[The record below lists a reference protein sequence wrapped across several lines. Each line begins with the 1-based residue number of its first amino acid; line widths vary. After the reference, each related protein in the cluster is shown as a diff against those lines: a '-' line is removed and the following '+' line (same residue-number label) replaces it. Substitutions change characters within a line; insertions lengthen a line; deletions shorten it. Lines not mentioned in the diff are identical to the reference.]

1 MKIILSKLINL
12 LRARCK
18 YKSQGHGCSSM
29 KYLLSG
35 IEFKTIEKG
44 QNKGEEYVLATV
56 SNADCDVDTKT
67 TRVALFLVKA
77 VIEAWKQKVKDGEKI
92 IREGQFF
99 TVNNLPN
106 FYKKRYGSSELI
118 TDANNTPIVYNSLQV
133 FSFIAKQFDEN
144 GVESMRPL
152 NNVRDTA
159 LRMISQL
166 FQLAPTGPAESHEK
180 QDAPDESD
188 SEDIMPNGQPF
199 PPQINTPE
207 KRAEFLKV
215 MGLA

>member
-1 MKIILSKLINL
+1 
-12 LRARCK
+12 
-18 YKSQGHGCSSM
+18 M
-29 KYLLSG
+29 KYLLSS
-35 IEFKTIEKG
+35 IEFKAFVKG
-44 QNKGEEYVLATV
+44 PNVGKEYAIATV
-56 SNADCDVDTKT
+56 SNADCDVDVKT
-67 TRVALFLVKA
+67 TRVALMLPPA
-77 VIEAWKQKVKDGEKI
+77 VIEAWKAKVKAGEQI

-133 FSFIAKQFDEN
+133 FSFMAKQVDEN
-144 GVESMRPL
+144 GVEAMRPL

-159 LRMISQL
+159 MRMISQL
-166 FQLAPTGPAESHEK
+166 FQLATAGPTESHEK
-180 QDAPDESD
+180 QEGPDERE
-188 SEDIMPNGQPF
+188 SEDLMPNGQPF

>member
-1 MKIILSKLINL
+1 
-12 LRARCK
+12 
-18 YKSQGHGCSSM
+18 M

-44 QNKGEEYVLATV
+44 PNKGEEYVLATV
-56 SNADCDVDTKT
+56 SNADCDVDAKT

-77 VIEAWKQKVKDGEKI
+77 VIEAWKQKIAKGEPI
-92 IREGQFF
+92 ARDGQFF

-133 FSFIAKQFDEN
+133 FSFMAKQFDEN

-166 FQLAPTGPAESHEK
+166 FQLAPTGPAETHEK
-180 QDAPDESD
+180 QDAPDERD
-188 SEDIMPNGQPF
+188 EDLMPNGQPF

-207 KRAEFLKV
+207 KKAEFLKV

>member
-1 MKIILSKLINL
+1 MKIILSELINL

-29 KYLLSG
+29 KYLLSD
-35 IEFKTIEKG
+35 IQFKTIEKG

-77 VIEAWKQKVKDGEKI
+77 VIEAWKQKIKDGEKI

-118 TDANNTPIVYNSLQV
+118 TDANGTPIVYNSLEV
-133 FSFIAKQFDEN
+133 FSFIMKKIDEH
-144 GVESMRPL
+144 GVEAMRPI
-152 NNVRDTA
+152 NNVRETA
-159 LRMISQL
+159 LQMISQL
-166 FQLAPTGPAESHEK
+166 FQLATVGPTEAHEK
-180 QDAPDESD
+180 QDAPDERD
-188 SEDIMPNGQPF
+188 EDLMPNGQPF